1 MGGEKTARPSAT
13 TLGYTHKAPRRACQ
27 FQIPARAKQ
36 KISHP
41 EKWEF
46 ELNYNAN
53 INYFGLNKKYFN
65 IKF

>member
-13 TLGYTHKAPRRACQ
+13 TLGYTHKAPMRACQ

-36 KISHP
+36 KTSHP

-53 INYFGLNKKYFN
+53 INYFG
-65 IKF
+65 

>member
-13 TLGYTHKAPRRACQ
+13 TLGYTHKTPLRACQ

-53 INYFGLNKKYFN
+53 INYFG
-65 IKF
+65 